1 MDPMGY
7 PLTVDPLGSPGG
19 SPKVLAHRP
28 KCRLQPGE
36 GYAKLAPETASL
48 KVLESW
54 LFGVVLGILG

>member
-1 MDPMGY
+1 MEPMGY

-36 GYAKLAPETASL
+36 GYAKLAPETAR
-48 KVLESW
+48 KVPFW
-54 LFGVVLGILG
+54 LFGVVWES